1 MRYLILSDLH
11 ANLEATR
18 AVLADA
24 TVRGYD
30 RAVCLGDIV
39 GYGASPNEVIDLL
52 RALHPVA
59 VIRGNHDKVAAG
71 IEEGEF
77 FNEIA
82 RAAAIWTRETLT
94 PDNRRYI
101 QELPA
106 GPVDA
111 GGFLISHG
119 TPLDEDAYILSE
131 MDAAAIFESLEF
143 TLAFFGHS
151 HYGCL
156 FVLSGGAARLRLLD
170 EDEHRIVMEPEQR
183 YLVNPGSIGQPRD
196 HNPKA
201 SYAIFDAEA
210 GRIDVRRVA
219 YDVSSAQR
227 RITAQGLPYPLAYRL
242 EFGV

>member
-24 TVRGYD
+24 TTRGYD
-30 RAVCLGDIV
+30 CTVCLGDIV

-101 QELPA
+101 QELPRSPCRSRA
-106 GPVDA
+106 
-111 GGFLISHG
+111 
-119 TPLDEDAYILSE
+119 
-131 MDAAAIFESLEF
+131 M
-143 TLAFFGHS
+143 
-151 HYGCL
+151 
-156 FVLSGGAARLRLLD
+156 
-170 EDEHRIVMEPEQR
+170 
-183 YLVNPGSIGQPRD
+183 
-196 HNPKA
+196 
-201 SYAIFDAEA
+201 
-210 GRIDVRRVA
+210 
-219 YDVSSAQR
+219 
-227 RITAQGLPYPLAYRL
+227 
-242 EFGV
+242 